1 MREISKAIILKEDYY
16 TLLYR
21 ERRQGSALQTEGEQI
36 MDALM
41 TILSEIRPDV
51 DFETETTLL
60 DNGILDSFDII
71 SIVGEVNTEFDVEI
85 KVESLLPEN
94 FNSAEAI
101 YELICKLQD
110 E

>member
-1 MREISKAIILKEDYY
+1 MEE
-16 TLLYR
+16 
-21 ERRQGSALQTEGEQI
+21 
-36 MDALM
+36 LM

-51 DFETETTLL
+51 DFETETKLI

-85 KVESLLPEN
+85 NVEYLLPEN